1 MDIFNKLRDKLYDW
15 LIDFWLLLLL
25 LQWWKGKERKI
36 FVFTRLDGGVIL
48 SVARA
53 WVSSVPNLSNEF
65 GSLDIRQTTP
75 PITKTTECC
84 MYLHLHWTRLT
95 YMFQTELIM
104 WNSKPF
110 LLDSL
115 LPQQQR
121 QTTVTI
127 ISLVERR
134 DTVDCCCCCC
144 CVVWDFWYES
154 LLLSCVRQFWYPY
167 EWQVRF
173 YQQQQQQ

>member
-1 MDIFNKLRDKLYDW
+1 MNMDMYIFNKSRSKLYDW

-25 LQWWKGKERKI
+25 LHWWKGKERKI

-48 SVARA
+48 SVARVY
-53 WVSSVPNLSNEF
+53 VSSTPNLSNF
-65 GSLDIRQTTP
+65 SGVWIYDKRHPS
-75 PITKTTECC
+75 ITKTMNVVYPVFIYIYTHTYIGH
-84 MYLHLHWTRLT
+84 YLPVPNRIDYVKLEAIPSS
-95 YMFQTELIM
+95 F
-104 WNSKPF
+104 
-110 LLDSL
+110 SL

-144 CVVWDFWYES
+144 VV
-154 LLLSCVRQFWYPY
+154 
-167 EWQVRF
+167 
-173 YQQQQQQ
+173 